1 LLPLLVLGGEF
12 RRTVEYMTQDQTS
25 EHAGSYILPPEY
37 GILKDKL
44 RLLDLWPPLSESLSD
59 YKPGTRLAAMAA
71 GINEF
76 QTIMDT
82 YTDIAPTDYF
92 VSNSDARCTQFH
104 LFSELPIELRHS
116 IWQFALPEAKLVNIC
131 STEALNDL
139 GQERKDVE
147 T

>member
-82 YTDIAPTDYF
+82 YTDIAPT
-92 VSNSDARCTQFH
+92 QFH
-104 LFSELPIELRHS
+104 LFSEIPIELRHS